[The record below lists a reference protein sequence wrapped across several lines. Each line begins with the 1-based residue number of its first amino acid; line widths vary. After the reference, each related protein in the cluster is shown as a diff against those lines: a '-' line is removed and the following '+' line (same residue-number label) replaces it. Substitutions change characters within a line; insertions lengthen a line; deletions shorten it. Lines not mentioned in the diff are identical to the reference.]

1 MNLDFDL
8 KRIVNILRFEIV
20 EILKNTIVPAS
31 CLILA
36 LILFVIFI
44 APYQRYSS
52 EFESKEQSLKSEIEV
67 LSKNKDI
74 LVKARDSKEDLDKVL
89 EQLNIFVP
97 SERKPA
103 IVSDILQ
110 NLGTAN
116 NFIIDVNQVAESSE
130 ANLIEVRFNGRAPG
144 LTTTANFL
152 SQIDSTKNSLYAVF
166 NLALNEQP
174 DSQITRVSFTTQTI
188 FDTSKSVN
196 NVLTPIPDILTS
208 ENYIRFRDK
217 FKNQ

>member
-44 APYQRYSS
+44 APYQRYST

-166 NLALNEQP
+166 NLALNDQP

>member
-74 LVKARDSKEDLDKVL
+74 LVKARDSKDDLDKVL
-89 EQLNIFVP
+89 EQLNLFVP